1 MELTMPDAPN
11 TDPSTDPKDADTGA
25 PDVDQS
31 AAAAGT
37 DADDAG
43 DGTGSDAGTDALGDA
58 GKKALDSMKARWK
71 EERDARRKLEK
82 DLEDLR
88 APKPAGADDKP
99 DAAEIKR
106 QATRDANAKANA
118 RILRSEIKAAAA
130 GKLADPAD
138 ALAYL
143 DPKLFEVDDNGDV
156 DAEEI
161 SDAIED
167 LLTRKPYL
175 AAKAVSRFQGTG
187 DGGAARKAS
196 GPSQLTRKDLDG
208 MSPEAIV
215 KAKREGRLKSILS
228 GG

>member
-25 PDVDQS
+25 PTVDPS
-31 AAAAGT
+31 DAAAGT

-43 DGTGSDAGTDALGDA
+43 DGTGTDAGTDALGDA
-58 GKKALDSMKARWK
+58 GKKALDSMKSRWK
-71 EERDARRKLEK
+71 AERDARRKLEEE
-82 DLEDLR
+82 LEGLKV
-88 APKPAGADDKP
+88 PKPTGDNDQA

-130 GKLADPAD
+130 GKLADPSD

-143 DPKLFEVDDNGDV
+143 DPAAFEVDANGDV
-156 DAEEI
+156 DAEELA
-161 SDAIED
+161 DAIED

-175 AAKAVSRFQGTG
+175 GATSRPRFQGTG

-196 GPSQLTRKDLDG
+196 GPSQLTRQDLKS

-215 KAKREGRLKSILS
+215 KAKREGRLKTVL

>member
-1 MELTMPDAPN
+1 MSDPIETPTPATPATPADAAV
-11 TDPSTDPKDADTGA
+11 DDATV
-25 PDVDQS
+25 VDAVGVEGDQ
-31 AAAAGT
+31 
-37 DADDAG
+37 ADDQDPAG
-43 DGTGSDAGTDALGDA
+43 SDALGDA
-58 GKKALDSMKARWK
+58 GKKALDSMKARWRT
-71 EERDARRKLEK
+71 ERDARRKLEA

-88 APKPAGADDKP
+88 TPKPSGDTDQP
-99 DAAEIKR
+99 DAKEIKR

-130 GKLADPAD
+130 GKLADPTD

-143 DPKLFEVDDNGDV
+143 DPKSFEVGENGDV
-156 DAEEI
+156 DAEELA
-161 SDAIED
+161 DAIDD

-175 AAKAVSRFQGTG
+175 AATGQRPRFQGTG

-196 GPSQLTRKDLDG
+196 GPSQLTREDLQK

-215 KAKREGRLKSILS
+215 KAKREGRLQTVLS